1 MLLFHGFDAAS
12 RHAKEE
18 TKEMPR
24 NTSSM
29 LAILKVDM
37 FRGEG
42 ALQEM
47 HTIHRDCMSSSRLQ
61 VITVR
66 IGFGGMYIIL
76 WLGRNPFELCCQF
89 SDLPPPSHFAVFLNS
104 KLPCGGSWCFGGRVA
119 FSMRTIRASRRRHRS
134 CCASGWPQWGNVE
147 DIEAMKTSNSPRMG
161 SYILCP
167 VHE

>member
-1 MLLFHGFDAAS
+1 
-12 RHAKEE
+12 
-18 TKEMPR
+18 MPR

-89 SDLPPPSHFAVFLNS
+89 SDLPPPTHILLYFSTLNS
-104 KLPCGGSWCFGGRVA
+104 PAAVPGALKAGLHFPCG
-119 FSMRTIRASRRRHRS
+119 
-134 CCASGWPQWGNVE
+134 P
-147 DIEAMKTSNSPRMG
+147 
-161 SYILCP
+161 
-167 VHE
+167 